1 MRGAALQRA
10 PKVVMA
16 TLRGL
21 HQPQAW
27 QMRSTVAGDC
37 KEALDGLQGVDAAEA
52 WALRDAS
59 QDVWPSTVVK
69 SLGVLADQARGQK
82 LLLQLLA
89 SYPDNVSLLKH
100 ASSIALGLHRSQRE
114 PLE

>member
-1 MRGAALQRA
+1 
-10 PKVVMA
+10 MA

-21 HQPQAW
+21 HEPQAW

-59 QDVWPSTVVK
+59 QDAWPSTVVK

-89 SYPDNVSLLKH
+89 GYPDNVSLLKH